1 VQADKVGF
9 ARAYITL
16 DSQGAVEAALRTEA
30 CIQGIRLEVK
40 RAQDEAGDTG
50 GEHLLFD
57 GSSKHSQRGRDGDVS
72 DGGQSREILGDL
84 DSDAQALL
92 NSLDAPCREA
102 AVKVSLAHT
111 VPMSSILLLLN
122 TSAD

>member
-1 VQADKVGF
+1 MQAGKVGF
-9 ARAYITL
+9 ARAYLTF
-16 DSQGAVEAALRTEA
+16 DSEGAVEAALSTDTIIR
-30 CIQGIRLEVK
+30 GIRLEVK
-40 RAQDEAGDTG
+40 RVRDEAGDTG

-72 DGGQSREILGDL
+72 DRGQSREILGDL